1 MQWIVDGIHDSTLT
15 DHQKNP
21 PKELIISWITSA
33 LSDISEEM
41 VELSFLSVSRTQ
53 FFMLVLRNHFCFLLL
68 LLLFFFKVQSK
79 IGLCIIYGRV
89 LYTVKCGN
97 LTLT

>member
-1 MQWIVDGIHDSTLT
+1 MQWIVDGVHDFTLT
-15 DHQKNP
+15 DRQKNP

-53 FFMLVLRNHFCFLLL
+53 FFNASFA
-68 LLLFFFKVQSK
+68 
-79 IGLCIIYGRV
+79 
-89 LYTVKCGN
+89 
-97 LTLT
+97 

>member
-1 MQWIVDGIHDSTLT
+1 MQWIVDGVHDFTLT

-68 LLLFFFKVQSK
+68 LLLFF
-79 IGLCIIYGRV
+79 L
-89 LYTVKCGN
+89 KCSPK
-97 LTLT
+97 